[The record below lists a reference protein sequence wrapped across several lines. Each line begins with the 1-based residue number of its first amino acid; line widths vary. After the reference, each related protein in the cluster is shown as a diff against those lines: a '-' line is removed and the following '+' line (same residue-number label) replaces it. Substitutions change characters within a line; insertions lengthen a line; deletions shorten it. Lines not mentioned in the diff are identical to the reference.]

1 MSEEI
6 LVKTNEHTLFMN
18 SHGTIPNLHSNKIT
32 KVDKGKKEIW
42 SGWAGEK
49 VPLTSEE
56 PA

>member
-1 MSEEI
+1 
-6 LVKTNEHTLFMN
+6 MN
-18 SHGTIPNLHSNKIT
+18 SHGTIPNLHSNKVT
-32 KVDKGKKEIW
+32 KVDKGKKESW